1 MQTLRDI
8 APYLALGAAAVD
20 LILIVAVV
28 VLVRRQNRLRHAQMA
43 VLGVHGER
51 DLVAHAHDLA
61 DQVHNLRDAVEALD
75 ARLDTYKAH
84 LRTAYTRRALIR
96 YDAFR
101 DIGGQQSTSIALL
114 DDTSSGIVISMIHS
128 REYAR
133 IYVKE
138 LRQSVPDRALS
149 PEEIQVVEA
158 AMAQPAWG
166 EGGAARPADSPAGA
180 ATSAPAGQQVPP
192 VARPSP
198 QPAQSVEPRP
208 AEPVETASATQAAP
222 PPPVEPRPAPPA
234 APPTRPVEPPPA
246 RPAPAP
252 PPEGPAEPESPPAE
266 TPRRADDEW
275 SSDLW

>member
-20 LILIVAVV
+20 LVLIVVV
-28 VLVRRQNRLRHAQMA
+28 IVLVRRQNRLRHAQMA

-61 DQVHNLRDAVEALD
+61 DQVHNLRDAVEALE
-75 ARLDTYKAH
+75 ARLDTHKAH
-84 LRTAYTRRALIR
+84 LRTAFTRRALVR

-158 AMAQPAWG
+158 AMAQPAWSEG
-166 EGGAARPADSPAGA
+166 AAIPAADDAAGGAAQPTPPAA
-180 ATSAPAGQQVPP
+180 APAGQ
-192 VARPSP
+192 
-198 QPAQSVEPRP
+198 PA
-208 AEPVETASATQAAP
+208 AGAAQ
-222 PPPVEPRPAPPA
+222 PA
-234 APPTRPVEPPPA
+234 APARSAAPPA
-246 RPAPAP
+246 RPAAP
-252 PPEGPAEPESPPAE
+252 PEPTQPAAPPASPPQPAEPASPPPAAE
-266 TPRRADDEW
+266 PNPQPPERPRRADDEW